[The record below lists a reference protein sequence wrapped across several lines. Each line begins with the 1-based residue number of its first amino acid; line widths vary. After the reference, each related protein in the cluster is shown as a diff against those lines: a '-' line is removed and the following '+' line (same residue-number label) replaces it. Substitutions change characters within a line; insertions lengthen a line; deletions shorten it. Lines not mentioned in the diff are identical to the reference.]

1 MAKPKTRQPVEL
13 VSIPSLSILRAQLDN
28 LVAETRRLRVLIR
41 MAKELERIEDEAT
54 NADAGHQAVG
64 HA

>member
-54 NADAGHQAVG
+54 NAAAGHQAVG